1 MSDLLKVGDA
11 APDFDVKSSKGEPL
25 KLADFRGKKNVVLYF
40 YPKDETPVCTKEA
53 CGFRDMYED
62 LTAADTQII
71 GVSPDSDSS
80 HEQFAKK
87 QRITFPLVSDP
98 QKKLAASYGA
108 TGGILGLVGMLKR
121 VTYVIGKDGKVAAV
135 VQNMFSADAHFDAVK
150 NALGE
155 LTGAVAV

>member
-11 APDFDVKSSKGEPL
+11 APDFDVKSSKGEAL
-25 KLADFRGKKNVVLYF
+25 RLADFRGKKNVVLYF

-62 LTAADTQII
+62 LVAADTQVI
-71 GVSPDSDSS
+71 GVSPDSDAS
-80 HEQFAKK
+80 HEKFAGK
-87 QRITFPLVSDP
+87 QKIGFPLVSDP

-108 TGGILGLVGMLKR
+108 TGGLWGLVGMLKR
-121 VTYVIGKDGKVAAV
+121 VTYVIGKDGKIAAV
-135 VQNMFSADAHFDAVK
+135 VQNALSADAHFDAVK

>member
-11 APDFDVKSSKGEPL
+11 APDFDVKSSKGESL
-25 KLADFRGKKNVVLYF
+25 RLADFRGKKNVVLYF

-71 GVSPDSDSS
+71 GVSPDSDAS
-80 HEQFAKK
+80 HEAFARK

-108 TGGILGLVGMLKR
+108 TGGLLGLVGMLKR
-121 VTYVIGKDGKVAAV
+121 VTYVIGKDGKIAAV